1 MSQAND
7 EIVRWS
13 NAAPFWEKHR
23 GTIERLF
30 RPVSEALIE
39 DAEVVPGMSVLD
51 IATGPGEPALR
62 IAELLGPHGEVVVLD
77 PVDGMMEAARGE
89 AARRS
94 LGNARLEV
102 AAADSMTF
110 SSPRFDAVLCR
121 FGVMFFTSPAADE
134 RMM

>member
-1 MSQAND
+1 MSHANS

-13 NAAPFWEKHR
+13 NAAPLWEKHR

-51 IATGPGEPALR
+51 IATGHGEPALR
-62 IAELLGPHGEVVVLD
+62 IAELLGFHGEVVGVD
-77 PVDGMMEAARGE
+77 PAEGMIEAARGE

-94 LGNARLEV
+94 VGGAGFEGVNAH
-102 AAADSMTF
+102 
-110 SSPRFDAVLCR
+110 
-121 FGVMFFTSPAADE
+121 
-134 RMM
+134 